1 MQFAKLGDSPMFRKQ
16 HDANSAALGKYFQVG
31 DTNESFAYSFIEE
44 GSGTYVGKPILN
56 FLQTKFTIYD
66 GQTPHK
72 GTKTTKSRSVKCENL
87 NQVFTQGIVTT
98 KIFKDRIFM
107 KGTQT
112 GNGST
117 LGKKNIIV
125 NRMCSCREM
134 EIKYL
139 ARIRPRIYETIAMI
153 RTVLPALAQVV
164 INS

>member
-16 HDANSAALGKYFQVG
+16 HDANSAALGKYFQ
-31 DTNESFAYSFIEE
+31 SLRPFEE
-44 GSGTYVGKPILN
+44 LLILGTVKPSPTRMDSGLDIL
-56 FLQTKFTIYD
+56 FWD
-66 GQTPHK
+66 RD
-72 GTKTTKSRSVKCENL
+72 RSKE
-87 NQVFTQGIVTT
+87 GIVTT

-139 ARIRPRIYETIAMI
+139 ARILAKNLQTIAMI